1 VYSACVSHDMQGV
14 ERLALVAKVL
24 MDTRLLELK
33 RENEALKLQLFWRD
47 HNPSMLR
54 QAMAVAN
61 TVEGGPR
68 CACLACIVGGRCADG
83 TRGFAPYPFA
93 HVYNEHCVMSQCD
106 RCHLRCQFKPWFEA
120 QIREVDMSV
129 GVDALRDDGHHF
141 SNLGSADWNTFVYGS
156 RLWKASSVADLELG
170 KLSRLF
176 HALTLPDLDE
186 FGLPLAPR
194 AVLHVDEFGLP
205 RAVHLGGD
213 MFDLF
218 IRDQQEC

>member
-1 VYSACVSHDMQGV
+1 VYSACLSHDMQGV

-61 TVEGGPR
+61 MVEGGPR

-83 TRGFAPYPFA
+83 TRGFAPYPVAPEYDFQL
-93 HVYNEHCVMSQCD
+93 VMSTYD

-120 QIREVDMSV
+120 QIREAGMRV
-129 GVDALRDDGHHF
+129 GVDAVQDDGQHF
-141 SNLGSADWNTFVYGS
+141 SNLGRADWNAFVYGS
-156 RLWKASSVADLELG
+156 RLWKASSTGDPELG
-170 KLSRLF
+170 KLKTLF

-186 FGLPLAPR
+186 FGLPLT
-194 AVLHVDEFGLP
+194 P
-205 RAVHLGGD
+205 RAVHLG
-213 MFDLF
+213 
-218 IRDQQEC
+218 